1 MPALVHFIDVGQ
13 GNMALIQAGGFNVV
27 VDCNIRDDNEGRV
40 LGEVGHLLPREDPYI
55 DAFINTHRDADHF
68 AGIDRLNRVFP
79 IRRVWDSGAAGGT
92 TDSPEYRAYMQVRR
106 GASEQGILP
115 TGHTV
120 SLGPATLRVLH
131 SASDDRPDDCN
142 RESVVF
148 KLEHSGNSVLFAG
161 DCDTITWKR
170 IVTSN
175 AAGLASSILVAPHHG
190 AVGCLEENRSLSEIL
205 AGVACLPSSLS
216 PLHALAGAAL
226 YGLPVGPPV
235 TRRIPSSVDGLLG
248 ALAVGAPVARRDG
261 SELYAGHLA
270 LIRPR
275 LTIISV
281 GRDNPYGH
289 PSAEAVRIYER
300 YTTGFDIVG
309 RPFQSM
315 KIARTDE
322 LGSMWVSLPD
332 QPSSSWWWYPS

>member
-13 GNMALIQAGGFNVV
+13 GNMALIQVDGYNVV
-27 VDCNIRDDNEGRV
+27 VDCNIRDDNERRV
-40 LGEVGHLLPREDPYI
+40 LGEVGRLLPPQRRYI
-55 DAFINTHRDADHF
+55 DAFINTHRDADHLS
-68 AGIDRLNRVFP
+68 GVDRLNRAFP

-106 GASEQGILP
+106 DAPERGILP

-120 SLGPATLRVLH
+120 SLGAATIRVLH
-131 SASDDRPDDCN
+131 GASDAQPDDCN

-148 KLEHSGNSVLFAG
+148 KLEHGGNSVLFAG

-175 AAGLASSILVAPHHG
+175 PDGLASSVLVAPHHG
-190 AVGCLEENRSLSEIL
+190 AIGCLEEDMNLSEIL
-205 AGVACLPSSLS
+205 AGLMSVPSSLS
-216 PLHALAGAAL
+216 PLQGLAGAPS
-226 YGLPVGPPV
+226 YGVP
-235 TRRIPSSVDGLLG
+235 
-248 ALAVGAPVARRDG
+248 VGAPVARRSPSSVDG
-261 SELYAGHLA
+261 LFAALATAAPAPRRAGREQYTGHLA

-275 LTIISV
+275 LTIVSV
-281 GRDNPYGH
+281 GRDNSYGH
-289 PSAEAVRIYER
+289 PSAEALRIYER

-309 RPFQSM
+309 RPLQSM

-322 LGSMWVSLPD
+322 IGSIWVNLPD
-332 QPSSSWWWYPS
+332 QPSFNWWWYPS